1 MSSPRAAVKAVR
13 KPVKS
18 LPAARKAKA
27 QTADASSQ
35 ALALAAEIERGLLSG
50 KAAAVSKAAQQKLL
64 AALCK
69 SYAQQVQAAGEQASA
84 VGSNSGLSATD
95 VMITTS
101 ALLKAA
107 DLQVFELGM
116 WQSWTGR

>member
-1 MSSPRAAVKAVR
+1 MKAVR

-18 LPAARKAKA
+18 PPATRKAKA
-27 QTADASSQ
+27 ETGDASSL
-35 ALALAAEIERGLLSG
+35 ALRLAAEIEQSIISG
-50 KAAAVSKAAQQKLL
+50 QLAVSHEAQQKLL

-69 SYAQQVQAAGEQASA
+69 SYSQQIQAGDQSPAITAASG
-84 VGSNSGLSATD
+84 VNATD
-95 VMITTS
+95 VMITAS
-101 ALLKAA
+101 SLLKAA

>member
-35 ALALAAEIERGLLSG
+35 ALALAAEIERGLLAG
-50 KAAAVSKAAQQKLL
+50 KVTVSKPAQQKLL

-69 SYAQQVQAAGEQASA
+69 SYAQQVQAGEQASA

>member
-1 MSSPRAAVKAVR
+1 MSSPRAAMKAVR

-27 QTADASSQ
+27 EPGDVSGQ
-35 ALALAAEIERGLLSG
+35 ALRLAAEIEQSIVSG
-50 KAAAVSKAAQQKLL
+50 QPAVSRQAQQKLL

-69 SYAQQVQAAGEQASA
+69 SYSQQIQAGEQAAA
-84 VGSNSGLSATD
+84 VAANSGVSATD
-95 VMITTS
+95 VMITAS
-101 ALLKAA
+101 GLLKAA

>member
-1 MSSPRAAVKAVR
+1 MSSPRAAMKAVR

-18 LPAARKAKA
+18 QPAARKAKVEG
-27 QTADASSQ
+27 ADASSL
-35 ALALAAEIERGLLSG
+35 ALHLAAEIEQSIISG
-50 KAAAVSKAAQQKLL
+50 QPAVSPQAQQKLL

-69 SYAQQVQAAGEQASA
+69 SYSQQIQAGEQSPAVTAS
-84 VGSNSGLSATD
+84 SGVSATD
-95 VMITTS
+95 VMITAS
-101 ALLKAA
+101 SLLKAA